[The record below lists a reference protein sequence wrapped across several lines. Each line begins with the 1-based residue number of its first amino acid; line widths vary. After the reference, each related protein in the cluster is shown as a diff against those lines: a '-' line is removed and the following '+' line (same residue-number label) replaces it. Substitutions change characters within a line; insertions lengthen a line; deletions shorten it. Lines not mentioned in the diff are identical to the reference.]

1 MDVTLIMPPADA
13 SAQRGRARTSR
24 LRFFEA
30 LRMQL
35 RGAAAE
41 LSSSTDPNA
50 HAQAETRIRALMLS
64 VAMLLKEAE
73 RQVCIYALEGGNRS
87 AEP

>member
-1 MDVTLIMPPADA
+1 MPTVDA
-13 SAQRGRARTSR
+13 SAQRGRGRTSP

-41 LSSSTDPNA
+41 LSSSTEPSA
-50 HAQAETRIRALMLS
+50 HTQAETRIRALMLS
-64 VAMLLKEAE
+64 VALLLKESE
-73 RQVCIYALEGGNRS
+73 RQVRMRFS
-87 AEP
+87 ADTCQHS